1 MPVSADCPS
10 RHFAARIKSVAIGSE
25 ADIDGEASTTDSDD
39 RLYGACQHPGL
50 FARRVHYRRL
60 RGARQAFRSHAKRQ
74 AGDRARRA
82 ARGRWAQAAI
92 QGSRRAQEGWRRHPS
107 ARNHYH
113 SEPGGLFQPR
123 SSTSQRCLGL
133 PGTSTSSSPRRRRSA
148 FLGFDYDN

>member
-10 RHFAARIKSVAIGSE
+10 RHFAARVKSVAIGSE

-60 RGARQAFRSHAKRQ
+60 RGARQAFRSHPKRQ
-74 AGDRARRA
+74 VTVRAELIEADAGKLRFKAHDEHKKVGGGTHRRA
-82 ARGRWAQAAI
+82 IITI
-92 QGSRRAQEGWRRHPS
+92 QSR
-107 ARNHYH
+107 
-113 SEPGGLFQPR
+113 GGLFQPR